1 MNIVKELRR
10 KSGMQQKE
18 LALSVGVSSPTVSDW
33 ENGKKDPS
41 WKNLKKLSEIFGVDA
56 LVILGVGKEAEKEEP
71 KEDEDVMKIR
81 EQLRKDPNTRT
92 LFDAA
97 LKASPEHIRA
107 AAAMLKALEP
117 EEPE

>member
-41 WKNLKKLSEIFGVDA
+41 WKNLKKLSEIFGVDE
-56 LVILGVGKEAEKEEP
+56 LVIMGVGKDAEQKP
-71 KEDEDVMKIR
+71 TTEDDEVMKIR
-81 EQLRKDPNTRT
+81 EQLRRNPSTRM

-97 LKASPEHIRA
+97 RKATPEHIRA

-117 EEPE
+117 EESE